1 MNFFINEITIIIV
14 LYEEKTNLIL
24 QCLENIKSF
33 KIIIVDNAGNIS
45 LEKKIKEKY
54 EIYKYFL
61 SKKNFGFSKAANQA
75 IKECNTEYILNLQ
88 ADCLIS
94 NEVIS
99 ILLKSHKKYENC
111 FITSPTFYDNKSNL
125 SYNAGVLPEKNN
137 KRDILNL
144 DGDVCVETVLGS
156 TILFKR
162 KDILELGLFDENFFL
177 YYVDFEL
184 CRRIKK
190 NKKTIIQIFD
200 AKVQHEHGQIKVK
213 NVLKRIF
220 IRNYNFTFDELYYFF
235 KINKHFEIFKNLKK
249 KIPNYIIKA
258 IINFFLLRL
267 TQSIYYFSRVAA
279 FYKFN
284 KLLNK
289 NKKNNSKSI

>member
-1 MNFFINEITIIIV
+1 MNFLINEITIIII
-14 LYEEKTNLIL
+14 LYEEKTDLVL
-24 QCLENIKSF
+24 HYLENIKSF
-33 KIIIVDNAGNIS
+33 RIIIVDNAGNIS

-61 SKKNFGFSKAANQA
+61 NKKNYGFSKAANKA
-75 IKECNTEYILNLQ
+75 IKECDTEYILNLQ
-88 ADCLIS
+88 ADCIIS
-94 NEVIS
+94 NEEILK
-99 ILLKSHKKYENC
+99 LLKSHKKYENC
-111 FITSPTFYDNKSNL
+111 FITSPTFYNKDSKL

-137 KRDILNL
+137 ERYILNL
-144 DGDVCVETVLGS
+144 EGDVCVETVLGS
-156 TILFKR
+156 TILFKK

-184 CRRIKK
+184 CRRIIK

-213 NVLKRIF
+213 NALKRIF

-235 KINKHFEIFKNLKK
+235 KINEHFKIFKNLKK
-249 KIPNYIIKA
+249 KIPNYIIKL

-267 TQSIYYFSRVAA
+267 SQSVYYFSRVAA

-289 NKKNNSKSI
+289 YKKNNLKSI

>member
-1 MNFFINEITIIIV
+1 MNSPINEITITIV
-14 LYEEKTNLIL
+14 LYKEKINLIFK
-24 QCLENIKSF
+24 CLENIKNF

-61 SKKNFGFSKAANQA
+61 NKKNYGFSKAANKA
-75 IKECNTEYILNLQ
+75 IKECDTEYILNLQ

-137 KRDILNL
+137 KIDILNL

-162 KDILELGLFDENFFL
+162 KDIIELGLFDENFFL

-235 KINKHFEIFKNLKK
+235 KINKHLEKVKKLKK
-249 KIPNYIIKA
+249 KIPKYITKS
-258 IINFFLLRL
+258 IINLFLLRL
-267 TQSIYYFSRVAA
+267 SQSVYYFSKTLA
-279 FYKFN
+279 FYRFN
-284 KLLNK
+284 KLINK
-289 NKKNNSKSI
+289 NK